1 MHFGKPPMN
10 PAAWKLFLDAAELGS
25 LGKVALAHGTS
36 QPQVSRQIGALEQRC
51 GGRLFART
59 GRGVQL
65 TELGLRI
72 APKVRAWLA
81 STEALEN
88 DILGSA
94 GQPMGRVRLGIIP
107 SVAHPLTSSVLRQM
121 QEKHPLV
128 EIRVREGQGAQ
139 LEHWLE
145 DGSLDMAILLQ
156 SGIPD
161 ERQALPLAE
170 TDTFLIGWPGERLT
184 AASTVRFARLD
195 HLPLVT
201 FCRPSRW
208 RDQLDQLARER
219 GLNLHV
225 QLEADSLA
233 VQIALVAQGGV
244 YALLGGY
251 AITEALARGQIQA
264 ARVVEPRV
272 SRHAALALSRHGELT
287 LAMRTVMREIQ
298 SVAQD
303 MKKPAKAGFS
313 VKSQAIKPLA

>member
-1 MHFGKPPMN
+1 MN
-10 PAAWKLFLDAAELGS
+10 AMSTTAWKLFLDAAELGS
-25 LGKVALAHGTS
+25 LGKVALLHSTS
-36 QPQVSRQIGALEQRC
+36 QPQVSRQIGALELRC

-59 GRGVQL
+59 GRGVVL
-65 TELGLRI
+65 TELGRRI

-121 QEKHPLV
+121 KHMHPLV
-128 EIRVREGQGAQ
+128 DIRVREGQGAQ

-156 SGIPD
+156 GGIPD
-161 ERQALPLAE
+161 DRQALPLAQ
-170 TDTFLIGWPGERLT
+170 TDTYLIGWPGERLT
-184 AASTVRFARLD
+184 SAATVRFSRLD
-195 HLPLVT
+195 HLPLVS

-208 RDQLDQLARER
+208 RDQLDQLARQHSIH
-219 GLNLHV
+219 LNV

-233 VQIALVAQGGV
+233 VQVAVVAQGDT

-251 AITEALARGQIQA
+251 AVTDALARGQIQA

-272 SRHAALALSRHGELT
+272 NRHAALALSRHGELS
-287 LAMRTVMREIQ
+287 LAMRTVMHAIQ

-313 VKSQAIKPLA
+313 QSTPRVKPLA